1 MNLPIKATKVFYRN
15 RNSTAQIVI
24 NRGGSRSSKTF
35 SIAQL
40 LFLERFFTQKNK
52 KFLILRKTLPSLR
65 LSVYQ
70 DFKKFVNQYNLE
82 NIIEENKQFLDYYY
96 RPNNNYLHFGSLD
109 DSEKIKSSSWNY
121 IWMNEATDFDEDD
134 LLQLLLRLSEP
145 TEDGK
150 RNQLFMCFNPIDEY
164 HWIKTKVLDKKG
176 IYDLE
181 EIHSTYKD
189 NPFLSE
195 DYTKLVE
202 SYLHIDFN
210 KYKVYALGEWGKLEN
225 LIYTNWDTTN
235 EYVNGGEVIYG
246 LDFGYTNP
254 SALLKIVINDKDIF
268 EEELIYQTELTNAQ
282 LIEKCDELKV
292 SKTFPIYADSAE
304 PDRIQEFREAGYNV
318 IESVKDVINSI
329 DFVKRFKIH
338 CYKPSANLIKE
349 KMGYSRRKDKNG
361 RLYEEPAPNIADHC
375 YDKETQILTE
385 SGWKYFK
392 DLDFTDKVMTLNKNK
407 IVYEKPIKLIKQK
420 YTGNMIRY
428 NSKNLDFS
436 ITPDQLLLTANQYS
450 TKIKKCPEFNF
461 TSINNLPFVS
471 FIKRNCD
478 NWVGNY
484 IPDFVFT
491 KLANKYQGKY
501 IIPSI
506 IFARF
511 LGLWLAE
518 GCVNRNH
525 YAVIIDG
532 NGEDILNVI
541 KSLNVPYTK
550 IVTKCNVNRY
560 YIMAKEFYNY
570 FRLLG
575 DSFTKCIPLEYKNG
589 TKDILRALWEGY
601 WLGDGAKKSL
611 NKEVSSVSLDLVSDF
626 QEVLFKLGISSNV
639 YKILDSRETYII
651 RNFYKCSPVYRLSLS
666 YENKGVNGLGCVELV
681 KSKLFEEKYDDFVYD
696 VRVNSG
702 IIVVRRNGRIMWTSN
717 CMNCEQYALY
727 SHLRFRYG
735 NIKLRFI

>member
-15 RNSTAQIVI
+15 RASNAQIVI

-145 TEDGK
+145 TEGGQ

-164 HWIKTKVLDKKG
+164 HWIKTKVLDKRE

-195 DYTKLVE
+195 DYKKLVE

-210 KYKVYALGEWGKLEN
+210 KYKVYGLGEWGKLEN

-282 LIEKCDELKV
+282 LIEKCDELGV

-304 PDRIQEFREAGYNV
+304 PDRIQEFREAGYTV

-361 RLYEEPAPNIADHC
+361 RLYEEPAPNIADH
-375 YDKETQILTE
+375 L
-385 SGWKYFK
+385 
-392 DLDFTDKVMTLNKNK
+392 
-407 IVYEKPIKLIKQK
+407 
-420 YTGNMIRY
+420 
-428 NSKNLDFS
+428 
-436 ITPDQLLLTANQYS
+436 
-450 TKIKKCPEFNF
+450 
-461 TSINNLPFVS
+461 
-471 FIKRNCD
+471 
-478 NWVGNY
+478 
-484 IPDFVFT
+484 
-491 KLANKYQGKY
+491 
-501 IIPSI
+501 
-506 IFARF
+506 
-511 LGLWLAE
+511 
-518 GCVNRNH
+518 
-525 YAVIIDG
+525 
-532 NGEDILNVI
+532 
-541 KSLNVPYTK
+541 
-550 IVTKCNVNRY
+550 
-560 YIMAKEFYNY
+560 
-570 FRLLG
+570 
-575 DSFTKCIPLEYKNG
+575 
-589 TKDILRALWEGY
+589 
-601 WLGDGAKKSL
+601 
-611 NKEVSSVSLDLVSDF
+611 
-626 QEVLFKLGISSNV
+626 
-639 YKILDSRETYII
+639 
-651 RNFYKCSPVYRLSLS
+651 
-666 YENKGVNGLGCVELV
+666 
-681 KSKLFEEKYDDFVYD
+681 
-696 VRVNSG
+696 
-702 IIVVRRNGRIMWTSN
+702 
-717 CMNCEQYALY
+717 MNCESYAIY
-727 SHLRFRYG
+727 SHLRFRFG
-735 NIKLRFI
+735 SINLRFI